1 MNTFEKFG
9 LVGSDLEEMEAFSAT
24 RKAEK
29 TQEALVYFGAID
41 SDLPVSIVTEFHEVD
56 LPGEVCPEYAEVMA
70 EFSELIYQE
79 SMVSVA

>member
-1 MNTFEKFG
+1 MNTFEQFG

-24 RKAEK
+24 RKAER
-29 TQEALVYFGAID
+29 TERALIEFGAID
-41 SDLPVSIVTEFHEVD
+41 SNSSAGGEFHEVD
-56 LPGEVCPEYAEVMA
+56 LPGEICPEYAEVMA